1 MILETHG
8 LTKTYNG
15 SLAINNVDIHIKEGE
30 IYGLVGK
37 NGSGKTTFIRLITK
51 LILPTQGAFT
61 LFDGAPYL
69 RTDISGI
76 VETPSLYLG
85 LNAYNNLILQ
95 SQLLELKSDLAY
107 IKRTLD
113 LVGLSAISDDHKKVK
128 DYSLGMKQRL
138 GVAMAIIGKPKFLLL
153 DEPTNGLDPQGI
165 FDMRAILLALRDAGT
180 TILISSHLLGELSK
194 LATCYGFLD
203 KGRLLK
209 EASASEIDN
218 YEGKCIVLQVD
229 DAQKAQEVLTMAEV
243 GRVKS
248 ALNKTLYIYGNKT
261 ITELV
266 LLLSN
271 NGINVLHATEQKGD
285 LESYFRAITGGM
297 R

>member
-229 DAQKAQEVLTMAEV
+229 D
-243 GRVKS
+243 
-248 ALNKTLYIYGNKT
+248 
-261 ITELV
+261 
-266 LLLSN
+266 
-271 NGINVLHATEQKGD
+271 
-285 LESYFRAITGGM
+285 
-297 R
+297 